1 MSKPR
6 SVKLISNPAE
16 GCGGTPVAD
25 MPTFWAK
32 PIPAFPKGRRREI
45 AEMMIAFFIVLSFWV
60 NDFVVVCKGE
70 KFFALTYQNLIP
82 RPLLLAKRRGEWYN
96 FFSVR

>member
-1 MSKPR
+1 
-6 SVKLISNPAE
+6 
-16 GCGGTPVAD
+16 
-25 MPTFWAK
+25 
-32 PIPAFPKGRRREI
+32 
-45 AEMMIAFFIVLSFWV
+45 MIAFFIVLSFWV

-96 FFSVR
+96 FFSVRSPLLARRISIFNVQCSMCRRT